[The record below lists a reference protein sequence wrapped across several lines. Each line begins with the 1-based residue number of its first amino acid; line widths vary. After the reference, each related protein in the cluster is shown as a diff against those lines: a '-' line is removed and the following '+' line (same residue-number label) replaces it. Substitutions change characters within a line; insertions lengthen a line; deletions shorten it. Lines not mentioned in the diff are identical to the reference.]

1 MSDLSVPSDKIEE
14 IKEEMQKEFDNIINE
29 VRMCNYAYTYTCVYI
44 WNQIYLTNCFGV
56 NEWLPCVFKA
66 QQELETEGLKGEF
79 DRTQATQTL
88 ETTLDKLL
96 DHLEEKNIQE
106 PEQQMEGVERASDPA
121 RGSRNLAPKQ
131 PGSSTSFPGC
141 VLTPVCSVS
150 TSVILTPHV
159 LTVNVSE
166 KPEKDKYHF

>member
-1 MSDLSVPSDKIEE
+1 M
-14 IKEEMQKEFDNIINE
+14 
-29 VRMCNYAYTYTCVYI
+29 
-44 WNQIYLTNCFGV
+44 NCCLV
-56 NEWLPCVFKA
+56 CRKA

-96 DHLEEKNIQE
+96 DHLEEKTIQE
-106 PEQQMEGVERASDPA
+106 PEQQLEGVERASDPA

-131 PGSSTSFPGC
+131 PGSTTSFPGC

-150 TSVILTPHV
+150 TSVIITSLV
-159 LTVNVSE
+159 LTVDVSE
-166 KPEKDKYHF
+166 KPESVIFSVTFSDFYFFIYLFIFFVKFQETVLYLPWS